1 MEAAVIHFRDD
12 YDVRRTCP
20 RRPRREA
27 GARPASVGPSQPDRS
42 TDQRKHA
49 REHSPRPGP
58 LTVYTSNDGKGR
70 AVEGTDFKMRLEGH
84 RHAVGI
90 KAAN

>member
-1 MEAAVIHFRDD
+1 MSPGGLAAKPGHGRRVWVLHNRTDQPM
-12 YDVRRTCP
+12 DVNT
-20 RRPRREA
+20 
-27 GARPASVGPSQPDRS
+27 PASM
-42 TDQRKHA
+42 
-49 REHSPRPGP
+49 PRPGP

-90 KAAN
+90 EAAN